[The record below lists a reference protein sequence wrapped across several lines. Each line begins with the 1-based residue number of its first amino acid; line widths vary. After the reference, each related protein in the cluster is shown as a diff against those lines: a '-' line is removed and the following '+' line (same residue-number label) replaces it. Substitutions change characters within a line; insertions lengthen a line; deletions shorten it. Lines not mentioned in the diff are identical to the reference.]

1 MPPIPDALSLN
12 DAISLDDLRW
22 AALLRNDSAT
32 LADMLA
38 DDLVYI
44 HSNSRIE
51 TKASYIESIRT
62 RVLEY
67 RKIKIS
73 DQRGMVH
80 GSTAVVTGRAE
91 IELLAHGR
99 DRQLHVR
106 YCGVW
111 VAEPQPRLVSWQSTL
126 VPPPASTAR

>member
-1 MPPIPDALSLN
+1 MPPNPDALSPG
-12 DAISLDDLRW
+12 DAISLDDRKW
-22 AALLRNDSAT
+22 AALLGNDSDA

-44 HSNSRIE
+44 HSNARIE
-51 TKASYIESIRT
+51 NKASYLESIRT
-62 RVLEY
+62 GVLEY
-67 RKIKIS
+67 RKIEIS
-73 DQRGMVH
+73 DQHGLVH

-99 DRQLHVR
+99 DRRLHIR